1 MCFHVYFSI
10 ARSLRVYYRSS
21 IDSPFRARFPSQ
33 RIGEFLRRCVR
44 HHRSRH
50 RARRPLCVRRVRRA
64 RHPVCHSIP
73 RFLDRARRSP
83 SSSCDVRYGPSS
95 RSIDRSIDRS
105 IARRSTSIGRSV
117 ASWGLGGGDKRW
129 VTTQSIN
136 EDRARTVDFDRR
148 RTGDRSAI

>member
-83 SSSCDVRYGPSS
+83 SSSCDVRSVLARD

-105 IARRSTSIGRSV
+105 RDDRRRSVVRSRPGAWGGGQTMGYDSINQRGPCAHRRLRSTSDG
-117 ASWGLGGGDKRW
+117 
-129 VTTQSIN
+129 
-136 EDRARTVDFDRR
+136 
-148 RTGDRSAI
+148 